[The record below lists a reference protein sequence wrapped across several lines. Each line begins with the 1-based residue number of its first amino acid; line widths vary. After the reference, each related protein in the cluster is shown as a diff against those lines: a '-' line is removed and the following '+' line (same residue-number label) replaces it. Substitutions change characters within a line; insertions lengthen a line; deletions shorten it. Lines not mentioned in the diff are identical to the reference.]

1 MTEGVNKFLQE
12 LEPISLKEMDKV
24 ALLNRTD
31 TKFIFSIPTLVD
43 TLSKLKQHY
52 FALEING
59 QRTARYKTLYF
70 DTEQK
75 DLFLQHQ
82 NGKKNRYKI
91 RIRKYIDSNLCY
103 LEVKLKTNKNRTI
116 KKRIKIVDFETE
128 LSQVSKDFI
137 RDKSSLEPNTL
148 VPALWN
154 DFTRLTLVSKTSQER
169 LTIDINLSFESNSKK
184 ELNHLVI
191 AEVKREGNSPSEFIK
206 IIKDNHIRSRSMS
219 KYCVGS
225 VFLHKKIKYNNFKRQ
240 ILAINKLS
248 HELTT

>member
-1 MTEGVNKFLQE
+1 MTEGINKFLQE

-75 DLFLQHQ
+75 DLFLRHQ

-91 RIRKYIDSNLCY
+91 RIRKYIDSDLCY
-103 LEVKLKTNKNRTI
+103 LEVKLKTNKSRTI
-116 KKRIKIVDFETE
+116 KKRIEIVDFETE
-128 LSQVSKDFI
+128 FSQVSKDFI
-137 RDKSSLEPNTL
+137 RE
-148 VPALWN
+148 
-154 DFTRLTLVSKTSQER
+154 TRANYE
-169 LTIDINLSFESNSKK
+169 
-184 ELNHLVI
+184 
-191 AEVKREGNSPSEFIK
+191 
-206 IIKDNHIRSRSMS
+206 
-219 KYCVGS
+219 
-225 VFLHKKIKYNNFKRQ
+225 
-240 ILAINKLS
+240 
-248 HELTT
+248 